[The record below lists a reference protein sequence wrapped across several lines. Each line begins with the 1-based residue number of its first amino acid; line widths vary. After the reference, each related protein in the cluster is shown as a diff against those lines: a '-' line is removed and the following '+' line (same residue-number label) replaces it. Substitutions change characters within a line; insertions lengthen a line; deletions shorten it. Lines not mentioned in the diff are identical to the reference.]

1 MIQTYNENCLDA
13 LQRLSDKSIDLLVA
27 DPPYKFES
35 RGGGFYDE
43 QNQTR
48 RKYIDTLDEIN
59 CCDFEPNFILDIV
72 KQKMKR
78 FYGYFFCNKTLI
90 DEYIKF
96 AKDNRYQYDV
106 LVIAKNNPIP
116 TYNNHHLN
124 DLEYIVLI
132 REKGTFFSHHKQI
145 DDFRK
150 FFLTS
155 CRPGL
160 HPAEKPLA
168 LIERF
173 IKISSQQGET
183 ILDPFMGCGTT
194 GVACVNLNRNF
205 IGMEID
211 EKYYQ
216 IAVKRIEDAQR
227 DKLERLPLNTEI

>member
-1 MIQTYNENCLDA
+1 
-13 LQRLSDKSIDLLVA
+13 
-27 DPPYKFES
+27 
-35 RGGGFYDE
+35 
-43 QNQTR
+43 
-48 RKYIDTLDEIN
+48 
-59 CCDFEPNFILDIV
+59 
-72 KQKMKR
+72 MKL

-132 REKGTFFSHHKQI
+132 REKGTFFSHHKQM

-150 FFLTS
+150 FFLTN
-155 CRPGL
+155 CKPGL